1 MSAMPGSA
9 PDFPLAKDRVMTAL
23 PTALVSTDWLQQH
36 LADPRVRVVDGT
48 YFLPNQQRDAAAEF
62 RARHIPGAVW
72 FDIDDIKDTA
82 NPLPHMLPDAASFAA
97 DVAALGLGS
106 DHVIIVYDAHGLM
119 SAARVWWMFRVF
131 GHDAVAV
138 LDGGLPKWLAEGR
151 PIETGN
157 AAAAKPVRFNPR
169 FRPELVRDLASV
181 AGDLEMRRAQ
191 VVDAR
196 GRGRFNG
203 TEPEIRPGIRSG
215 HMPGAKNLPYT
226 ELLAADATFLPPGT
240 IAAKLREAEID
251 PDRPIVASC
260 GSGVT
265 ACVLALGLYLIGRK
279 HAAVYDGSWTEWG
292 GRKDTVVVS

>member
-1 MSAMPGSA
+1 
-9 PDFPLAKDRVMTAL
+9 MTAL
-23 PTALVSTDWLQQH
+23 PAALVSTDWLQQH

-82 NPLPHMLPDAASFAA
+82 NPLPHMLPDAASFAS

-138 LDGGLPKWLAEGR
+138 LDGGLPKWLKEER

-157 AAAAKPVRFNPR
+157 AGAAKPARFNPR
-169 FRPELVRDLASV
+169 FRPELVRDLAAV
-181 AGDLEMRRAQ
+181 AGDLETRRAQ

-226 ELLAADATFLPPGT
+226 ELLAADATFLPPDA

-251 PDRPIVASC
+251 PDRAIVASC

-279 HAAVYDGSWTEWG
+279 DAAVYDGSWTEWG